1 MSAAFTIE
9 QQDNIRVQLFETGIR
24 LMNEVGV
31 QHMTISKLTS
41 AAGIA
46 KGSFYSFFESKED
59 FIMKL
64 CGYAGEKT
72 QDMFLKH
79 MHGKSSMN
87 THEYMDFLRDYMKSE
102 YDLLRGMTVED
113 FVWIKAHMKDAKP
126 FEPTVLAHTMQTF
139 FQYVSDVRTDIDIGI
154 VVNLIKGVY
163 GMRENRET
171 LIETSLDNS
180 IEIMLRA
187 LEIYISGKGELLK

>member
-1 MSAAFTIE
+1 
-9 QQDNIRVQLFETGIR
+9 
-24 LMNEVGV
+24 
-31 QHMTISKLTS
+31 MTISKLTN

-46 KGSFYSFFESKED
+46 KGSFYSFFEFE
-59 FIMKL
+59 
-64 CGYAGEKT
+64 
-72 QDMFLKH
+72 
-79 MHGKSSMN
+79 
-87 THEYMDFLRDYMKSE
+87 
-102 YDLLRGMTVED
+102 ED

-126 FEPTVLAHTMQTF
+126 FEPKVLVHTIQTF
-139 FQYVSDVRTDIDIGI
+139 FQYVSDVRADIDIGI

-187 LEIYISGKGELLK
+187 LEIYISGKGDLLK